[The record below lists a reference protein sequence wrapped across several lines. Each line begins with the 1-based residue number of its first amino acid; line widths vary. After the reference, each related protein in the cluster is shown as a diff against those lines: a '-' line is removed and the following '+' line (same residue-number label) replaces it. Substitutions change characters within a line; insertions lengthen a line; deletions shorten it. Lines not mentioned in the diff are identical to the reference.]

1 MFLQDGFE
9 VVHLHVDMR
18 MNTISADDEFSRQDE
33 ILVDGRVLYLLVF
46 PFVLL
51 RCCQIVAIAHL
62 LFCAQIDE
70 L

>member
-1 MFLQDGFE
+1 
-9 VVHLHVDMR
+9 MR

-46 PFVLL
+46 PLVLL

-62 LFCAQIDE
+62 LFRA
-70 L
+70 